1 MIKIAVGSDHAG
13 YDLKLM
19 VLDYLGMRGYNIVDV
34 GCKSSASCDYPKFA
48 HDLCGLIL
56 KKEVHLGILV
66 CGTGI
71 GMSMAANR
79 YNGIRAALC
88 ANEYQARMSRAHNN
102 SNVLCLGS
110 RVIGSE
116 LALSI
121 VAAWLDANFD
131 GDRHLRRV
139 NLIDEL
145 SEQGFCN

>member
-13 YDLKLM
+13 YDLKLVVM
-19 VLDYLGMRGYNIVDV
+19 DYLGLRGFDIVDV

-48 HDLCGLIL
+48 HDLCALLL
-56 KKEVHLGILV
+56 KKEAQLGILF

-71 GMSMAANR
+71 GMSVSANR
-79 YNGIRAALC
+79 YKGIRAALC
-88 ANEYQARMSRAHNN
+88 ANEYHARMSRAHNDA
-102 SNVLCLGS
+102 NVLCLGS

-121 VAAWLDANFD
+121 VAAWLDAGFE

-145 SEQGFCN
+145 PE